1 MESGI
6 DVSEPRKRA
15 AARISA
21 EFLEGQDLQRIQ
33 AYRIEMMRKERA
45 VDSEIASLLAKND
58 ARARLVVHNVK
69 TIKHELPLIRNDTA
83 SLREAVDCGNFWQSD
98 ARISGARNMLSDTLT
113 AKHNLLQTVDLCNKW
128 LSVPIRVAQLIEG
141 LKREPLLLQ
150 KVANELED
158 LQGWRR
164 SLKTLVD
171 RVDAM
176 HDKNNRSTDADEN
189 GKDGEVIR
197 SLNISVAKAGFEKHM
212 GAVSALEEA
221 LNKAVLENVRH
232 CIDIGIS
239 NPALVCLRGSY
250 SQYLASVD
258 TLGIRD
264 VNNLAQ

>member
-1 MESGI
+1 
-6 DVSEPRKRA
+6 
-15 AARISA
+15 
-21 EFLEGQDLQRIQ
+21 
-33 AYRIEMMRKERA
+33 
-45 VDSEIASLLAKND
+45 
-58 ARARLVVHNVK
+58 
-69 TIKHELPLIRNDTA
+69 
-83 SLREAVDCGNFWQSD
+83 
-98 ARISGARNMLSDTLT
+98 MLSDTLT

-258 TLGIRD
+258 R
-264 VNNLAQ
+264 

>member
-1 MESGI
+1 
-6 DVSEPRKRA
+6 
-15 AARISA
+15 
-21 EFLEGQDLQRIQ
+21 
-33 AYRIEMMRKERA
+33 
-45 VDSEIASLLAKND
+45 
-58 ARARLVVHNVK
+58 
-69 TIKHELPLIRNDTA
+69 
-83 SLREAVDCGNFWQSD
+83 
-98 ARISGARNMLSDTLT
+98 MLSDTLT

-221 LNKAVLENVRH
+221 LNLTCLGRVV
-232 CIDIGIS
+232 
-239 NPALVCLRGSY
+239 VCLEG
-250 SQYLASVD
+250 
-258 TLGIRD
+258 
-264 VNNLAQ
+264 